1 MASRVRGD
9 YDYTRIDA
17 DINSNDFTYRV
28 IAIRNEVPYE
38 WVTQR
43 AQQLG
48 IKKRQRMSPEKYQKI
63 LDLLGQEN
71 RMTDKKIAV
80 TLGVSS
86 VYVVSEIRRKAGI
99 PRLQPGVVKREASNQ
114 AMTLLSEPE
123 RKSLSQIAR
132 ETGLT
137 VTTVRK
143 IRNRMIDSLK
153 GASE

>member
-1 MASRVRGD
+1 
-9 YDYTRIDA
+9 
-17 DINSNDFTYRV
+17 
-28 IAIRNEVPYE
+28 
-38 WVTQR
+38 
-43 AQQLG
+43 
-48 IKKRQRMSPEKYQKI
+48 MSPEKYQKI

-71 RMTDKKIAV
+71 RMTDKKIAL

-99 PRLQPGVVKREASNQ
+99 PRLQPGVVKREATNQ

-132 ETGLT
+132 ESGLT

-153 GASE
+153 GVSE